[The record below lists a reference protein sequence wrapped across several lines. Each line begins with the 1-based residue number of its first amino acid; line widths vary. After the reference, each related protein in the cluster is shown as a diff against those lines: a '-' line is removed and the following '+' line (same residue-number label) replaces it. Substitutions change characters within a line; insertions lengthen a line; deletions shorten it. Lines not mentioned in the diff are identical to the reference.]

1 MRNYRKQ
8 MINLFH
14 KKINTAEYLELKK
27 DLESLRI
34 SFEGLRLDFELIT
47 KKLKVKYKIS
57 TRDKEEENTEDLL
70 NSIILKEDGTIPN
83 DFKRR

>member
-1 MRNYRKQ
+1 